1 MNARRF
7 EVFGIGHKETKP
19 DQPGRRDGGGWRP
32 GQSLTA
38 PTARASREDRQR
50 SPEGANR
57 LTVLHVI
64 SILLTGA
71 VAVLATLYLVGPR
84 PEGLVNGEND
94 EGGAAIQATPTPTP
108 EVQLSYD
115 GPFEAGQTVRIVNT
129 ESCLNVRTYPGVSA
143 PVWSCLPDGSELR
156 LVLEPVYSDTMWW
169 WAASQEG
176 WVAEPY
182 LAPAEEA
189 SQ

>member
-1 MNARRF
+1 M
-7 EVFGIGHKETKP
+7 FGIGRKEKKP
-19 DQPGRRDGGGWRP
+19 DRPRKRDGGVWPP
-32 GQSLTA
+32 GQPILA
-38 PTARASREDRQR
+38 PAARTSREDRER

-57 LTVLHVI
+57 MTVLHVV
-64 SILLTGA
+64 SVLLTGA

-84 PEGLVNGEND
+84 PEEIGSGGPD
-94 EGGAAIQATPTPTP
+94 ERDAAIQATPTPTP
-108 EVQLSYD
+108 EVQLSYK

-129 ESCLNVRTYPGVSA
+129 DSCLNVRTYPGVGA
-143 PVWSCLPDGSELR
+143 PVWSCLPDGSELK

-182 LAPAEEA
+182 LAPPEEA
-189 SQ
+189 GQ